1 MSEATIEAKILAIEK
16 EMARTQ
22 KNKATNAHLGLLK
35 AQISKLKKELL
46 TKATQGKGGGGEG
59 FGVKATGD
67 ARVGLIGFPSVGKS
81 TLLTLL
87 TGVESRAEEYQF
99 TTLTCIPGTF
109 KYKGCDIQLLD
120 LPGIIEGAATGRG
133 RGKQVVGVART
144 CDLILCVLDAS
155 SPMKHKKILQ
165 DELEGF
171 GIRINK
177 KPPKVRIKKLDKGPV
192 NVIKIEKQTHLD
204 DKTIQQICKSYKYNS
219 AEVILREDIT
229 MDILID
235 VLEGNRVYIPMIY
248 VLNMIDKISI
258 EELNMVARINKV
270 VPISAKKQWN
280 IDGLLDRVWKEL
292 KMLRIYT
299 KPKGQIPDL
308 NDPVILPKGGNT
320 IENFCNKI
328 HKTLAKQ
335 MEYAWVW
342 GTSTKFNPQKVGKS
356 HKLHDEDVVQIVKKK

>member
-1 MSEATIEAKILAIEK
+1 MHPGMLALDNNNNNNNNDNNILYIV
-16 EMARTQ
+16 
-22 KNKATNAHLGLLK
+22 NN
-35 AQISKLKKELL
+35 
-46 TKATQGKGGGGEG
+46 
-59 FGVKATGD
+59 
-67 ARVGLIGFPSVGKS
+67 
-81 TLLTLL
+81 
-87 TGVESRAEEYQF
+87 
-99 TTLTCIPGTF
+99 
-109 KYKGCDIQLLD
+109 
-120 LPGIIEGAATGRG
+120 
-133 RGKQVVGVART
+133 
-144 CDLILCVLDAS
+144 

-320 IENFCNKI
+320 IEDFCNKI